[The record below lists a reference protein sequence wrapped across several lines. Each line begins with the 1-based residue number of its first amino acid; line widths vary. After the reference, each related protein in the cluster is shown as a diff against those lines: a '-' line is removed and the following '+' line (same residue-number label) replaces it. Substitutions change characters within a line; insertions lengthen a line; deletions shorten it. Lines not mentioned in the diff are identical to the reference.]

1 MPLPKAV
8 AAAVCIAVLGA
19 QIASSSSLVAGG
31 GAWYWPFVRYSM
43 YADAHARGDSLLVSE
58 LRAAQ
63 CGRTEPTV
71 TILPESLG
79 IPPSQLG
86 SLLIMIGRAP
96 DAPASQDAKLKVG
109 RAVEA
114 HYPGRY
120 CSASAWLRV
129 VYVADRSTYTVRAP
143 MRRAAEWAL
152 DRGGRE

>member
-19 QIASSSSLVAGG
+19 QIASSSPLVAGG
-31 GAWYWPFVRYSM
+31 GVWYWPFVRYSM
-43 YADAHARGDSLLVSE
+43 YADAHAGGDSLLVPE

-63 CGRTEPTV
+63 CGHTELTD
-71 TILPESLG
+71 TILPDSLG
-79 IPPSQLG
+79 IPSLQLG
-86 SLLIMIGRAP
+86 SLLVAIGRAP
-96 DAPASQDAKLKVG
+96 EAAAGQMAEAKVG

-114 HYPGRY
+114 QYPGRY

-129 VYVADRSTYTVRAP
+129 VYVADISTYTVRAP
-143 MRRAAEWAL
+143 MRRVAAWTL